1 MNIRNNTI
9 NKFQVA
15 LEDLELQCRMGS
27 KITNDDI
34 SRRHSITKTF
44 LTDAAKL
51 GVVEKIGTSRY
62 SWTWGAPNRA
72 TARRIIKQINKR
84 QSQRSQ
90 KQEVEKIQPLT
101 EPAMFEGFA
110 EFPNQKKQSKPQW
123 KKGESG
129 NPNGRPRKQ
138 SSVEE
143 VSWFWGLYTKR
154 VSR

>member
-1 MNIRNNTI
+1 MHIRENTI
-9 NKFQVA
+9 NKFQAA

-27 KITNDDI
+27 RITNDDI

-51 GVVEKIGTSRY
+51 GVVNKTGASSYE
-62 SWTWGAPNRA
+62 WTWGAPNKA

-90 KQEVEKIQPLT
+90 KQEVEKTQLLT

-110 EFPNQKKQSKPQW
+110 EFPRQEKKSRA
-123 KKGESG
+123 KK
-129 NPNGRPRKQ
+129 
-138 SSVEE
+138 SVES
-143 VSWFWGLYTKR
+143 VSWFWGLYTKTITK
-154 VSR
+154 

>member
-9 NKFQVA
+9 NKFQAA

-44 LTDAAKL
+44 LTDVAKL

-72 TARRIIKQINKR
+72 TAIRIIKRINNR
-84 QSQRSQ
+84 NAQRSQ
-90 KQEVEKIQPLT
+90 KKEVEKIQRLT
-101 EPAMFEGFA
+101 EPAIFEGFA
-110 EFPNQKKQSKPQW
+110 EFPKQEKITPQW
-123 KKGESG
+123 KKGQNG
-129 NPNGRPRKQ
+129 NPNGRPRKHKT
-138 SSVEE
+138 VEE
-143 VSWFWGLYTKR
+143 VSWFWGLYSRK
-154 VSR
+154 VSK